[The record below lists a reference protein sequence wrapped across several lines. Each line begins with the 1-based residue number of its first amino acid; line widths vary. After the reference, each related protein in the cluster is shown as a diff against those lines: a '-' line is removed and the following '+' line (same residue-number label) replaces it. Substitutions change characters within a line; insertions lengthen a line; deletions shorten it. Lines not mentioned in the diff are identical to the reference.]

1 MKKLFRNLGCFT
13 LMAVTCACMLFS
25 VGCSKNEPKREAD
38 GSLVVTPGEIQGDI
52 ISMLTAYPN
61 ADDGS
66 YSITLNVVVDTA
78 YGDEYKKII
87 WDIYWK
93 NPNSTWASG
102 KIVSDYV
109 ILSTPVANGTTAK
122 LNQGTNDY
130 FGEQIIVKATAL
142 YDTSI
147 SAIATVDCCKEF
159 QDFYLRGEE
168 QCWSLVDGQKLSLL
182 GTLTAVY
189 GVGTVEPTIN
199 ADYIDYELIPGELSD
214 GDFSSLTAN
223 QIKTKFTD
231 VINNIL
237 TDNGIALND
246 CKFNIQKTFR
256 NNVVFDIDNFFSVS
270 SEAIRDKV
278 GYKLAYNKLL
288 KLLDENV
295 FSLKISVSVF
305 YNDYRS
311 GYIEKEAFED
321 FEISLRNVQPFEIVS
336 NVSFTDGSAI
346 F

>member
-13 LMAVTCACMLFS
+13 LMAVTCACMLLS
-25 VGCSKNEPKREAD
+25 VGCSKNEPKKEAN
-38 GSLVVTPGEIQGDI
+38 GSLVVTPGEVQGEV

-102 KIVSDYV
+102 KTVSDYV

-122 LNQGTNDY
+122 LNQGANDY

-159 QDFYLRGEE
+159 KDFYLKGEE
-168 QCWSLVDGQKLSLL
+168 QEWSLVDGQKLQTI

-199 ADYIDYELIPGELSD
+199 TDYISYELLPGEISD
-214 GDFSSLTAN
+214 GDFSSFTAN
-223 QIKTKFTD
+223 HIKTTFTD
-231 VINNIL
+231 VINKIL
-237 TDNGIALND
+237 TDNGIALTD
-246 CKFNIQKTFR
+246 CKFDIQRTFG
-256 NNVVFDIDNFFSVS
+256 NNVVFDIDNFFRVS
-270 SEAIRDKV
+270 AESIRDKV

-288 KLLDENV
+288 ELLDKNV
-295 FSLKISVSVF
+295 FMFKVSVSVF

-311 GYIEKEAFED
+311 GYLTKEIEGYVNLK
-321 FEISLRNVQPFEIVS
+321 NVQPFEIVS

>member
-1 MKKLFRNLGCFT
+1 MKKLFRNIGCFT

-25 VGCSKNEPKREAD
+25 VGCSKNEPKKEAN
-38 GSLVVTPGEIQGDI
+38 GSLVVTPGEVQGEV

-102 KIVSDYV
+102 KTVSDYV

-122 LNQGTNDY
+122 LNQGANDY

-159 QDFYLRGEE
+159 KDFYLRGEE
-168 QCWSLVDGQKLSLL
+168 QSWDLIDGQKLSIL

-199 ADYIDYELIPGELSD
+199 IDYITYELIPCDNSD
-214 GDFSSLTAN
+214 EDFTPLTVT
-223 QIKTKFTD
+223 QIKTTFTD
-231 VINNIL
+231 VINKIL

-246 CKFNIQKTFR
+246 CKFNIQKTFM
-256 NNVVFDIDNFFSVS
+256 NNVVFDIDNFFTVS
-270 SEAIRDKV
+270 SETIRDNI

-288 KLLDENV
+288 KLLGENG

-311 GYIEKEAFED
+311 GYIEKTESDIFQL
-321 FEISLRNVQPFEIVS
+321 SLRDVQPFEIVS

>member
-13 LMAVTCACMLFS
+13 LMAATCACMLLS
-25 VGCSKNEPKREAD
+25 VGCSKNEPKKEAN
-38 GSLVVTPGEIQGDI
+38 GSLVVTPGEVQGEV

-93 NPNSTWASG
+93 NPNSAWASG
-102 KIVSDYV
+102 KTVSDYV

-122 LNQGTNDY
+122 LNQGANDY

-142 YDTSI
+142 YDTLI

-159 QDFYLRGEE
+159 KDFYLKGEE
-168 QCWSLVDGQKLSLL
+168 QEWSLVDGQKLQTI

-199 ADYIDYELIPGELSD
+199 TDYISYELLPGEISD
-214 GDFSSLTAN
+214 GGFSSFTAN
-223 QIKTKFTD
+223 QIKTVFTD
-231 VINNIL
+231 VINKVL
-237 TDNGIALND
+237 TDNGIALTD
-246 CKFNIQKTFR
+246 CKFDIQRTFG
-256 NNVVFDIDNFFSVS
+256 NNVVFDIDNFFRVS

-288 KLLDENV
+288 ELLDKNV
-295 FSLKISVSVF
+295 FMFKVSVSVF

-311 GYIEKEAFED
+311 GYLAKEIEG
-321 FEISLRNVQPFEIVS
+321 SVYLNNVQPFEIVS
-336 NVSFTDGSAI
+336 NVSFADGSAI